1 MTTVS
6 PDINE
11 GNTLRQTAKGFE
23 ATVVYVVKD
32 LVSTTAAGMV
42 LEAIQD
48 SSTPSYGQQHD
59 EINSMVVLGIT
70 GTAEVN
76 GVARL
81 TYTYGPA
88 TWTKVEDGDELDTQ
102 TVQIDISTTVTSI
115 TTQRDINDDDL
126 VVTHGSPA
134 VDQVDTASVNRPQTA
149 LTFARIENQDVFLK
163 ARTYVGK
170 VNSVEWQGAPLKTI
184 LCTAINGRQ
193 TDIITNRFEVTYTFI
208 YQSEDYKYD
217 SWWIDPDTGRPPA
230 GLVQDT
236 GKITS
241 DVYETI
247 DFNLL
252 NLPVID

>member
-6 PDINE
+6 IDINE

-32 LVSTTAAGMV
+32 LVSTAAAAMV
-42 LEAIQD
+42 LEAIDD
-48 SSTPSYGQQHD
+48 SGTPGYGDEHD
-59 EINSMVVLGIT
+59 EISSIVVLLIT
-70 GTAEVN
+70 GTAEVS

-81 TYTYGPA
+81 VYTYGPP
-88 TWTKVEDGDELDTQ
+88 TWTKVDEGDELDTQ
-102 TVQIDISTTVTSI
+102 TVQVDISNTLTSI
-115 TTQRDINDDDL
+115 NTQRDINDDELEVFNAAQDASQIA
-126 VVTHGSPA
+126 TI
-134 VDQVDTASVNRPQTA
+134 SVNRPQTA

-170 VNSVEWQGAPLKTI
+170 VNSVIWQGSAPKTL
-184 LCTAINGRQ
+184 LCTSINGRQ
-193 TDIITNRFEVTYTFI
+193 TDISTQRFEVTYTFI
-208 YQSEDYKYD
+208 YQSEDYTRD
-217 SWWIDPDTGRPPA
+217 VWWVDPDSGRP
-230 GLVQDT
+230 QDGGGVT
-236 GKITS
+236 NF